1 MSKAHISRNRSST
14 SRKKSSLIGTRKT
27 INLVRQKVRVKICWK
42 REILIFMLNQTNNR
56 SLNSILKTLVIR
68 RSI

>member
-1 MSKAHISRNRSST
+1 MSKAHISRNRRIT

-27 INLVRQKVRVKICWK
+27 INSVRLKVRVKMWWK